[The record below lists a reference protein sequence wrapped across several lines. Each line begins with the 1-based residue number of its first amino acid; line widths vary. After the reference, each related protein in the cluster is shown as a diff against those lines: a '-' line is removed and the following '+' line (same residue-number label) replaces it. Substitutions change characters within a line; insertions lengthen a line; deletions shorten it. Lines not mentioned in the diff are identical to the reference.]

1 MYMLINLKY
10 ATNIISNTNL
20 DGGSTNTSD
29 PWRRESS
36 YSSLRFELL
45 TLDRV
50 WNGKIFHKQAIFL
63 LACFMKLN

>member
-29 PWRRESS
+29 P
-36 YSSLRFELL
+36 
-45 TLDRV
+45 
-50 WNGKIFHKQAIFL
+50 
-63 LACFMKLN
+63 